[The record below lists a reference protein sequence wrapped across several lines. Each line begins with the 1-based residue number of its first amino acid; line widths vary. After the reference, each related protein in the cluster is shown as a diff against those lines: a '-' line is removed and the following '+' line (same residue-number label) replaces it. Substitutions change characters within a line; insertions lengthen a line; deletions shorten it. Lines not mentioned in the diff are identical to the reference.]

1 MNTDNQEVSV
11 FIGSLNVAV
20 DSNVAAVTMFDELEE
35 DTEYVIRYQEKETRI
50 KTTKYVA
57 NELEVYVSG
66 TEKLTVLILLHNLL
80 VRYRTR

>member
-1 MNTDNQEVSV
+1 
-11 FIGSLNVAV
+11 
-20 DSNVAAVTMFDELEE
+20 MFDELEE

-66 TEKLTVLILLHNLL
+66 TEKLTESSSKSTLD
-80 VRYRTR
+80 YRIYTTGTQGQKVDISGCKGYEGWKAPH